1 MAAARARAPLRVLT
15 LVCLVLITHG
25 SLYPWN
31 LVAPASF
38 GDAFAALMAQREW
51 RSSFGDAVGNIALF
65 VPLGVL
71 WVAAHPPGEGLR
83 WRGLL
88 PMLAAA
94 LVFAWL
100 LQVLQ
105 IYAPPR
111 DPALADVVW
120 NGAGLLLGVVLAA
133 LLRAPIA
140 GLASQTTTEQRPAL
154 ALVALWLA
162 LEWFPFVPTIDW
174 QHVKDALKP
183 LLLQPSW
190 RLASAADATLGVLVL
205 ALLLRP
211 WRQRAALLGAL
222 VALAA
227 LGKLF
232 VVGQALSA
240 SHAAGFALGLIG
252 APLAWRLASRRAD
265 GLGVLAILAW
275 YTVDALRPF
284 ALAEVSGR
292 LHWIPFTALLEGSLT
307 ANVVAF
313 GRAMFWLGAVLALGI
328 AIGARVGGLAVALSV
343 WALLLEVLQTQ
354 LPGRIADA
362 TVALIPWLWLP
373 IFAALGAGG
382 APARPA
388 EPPAPPRRRR
398 RRHR

>member
-1 MAAARARAPLRVLT
+1 MLT
-15 LVCLVLITHG
+15 LVCVVLIAHG

-38 GDAFAALMAQREW
+38 GDAFSALMAQRRW
-51 RSSFGDAVGNIALF
+51 QSSFGDVVGNIALF

-71 WVAAHPPGEGLR
+71 WVAASPPGEGLR

-88 PMLAAA
+88 PMLVAA

-120 NGAGLLLGVVLAA
+120 NGVGVLLGVALAA
-133 LLRAPIA
+133 LLRAP
-140 GLASQTTTEQRPAL
+140 LARLAAQTATEQRPAL
-154 ALVALWLA
+154 VLVALWLA

-190 RLASAADATLGVLVL
+190 HGASFADATLGVFVLV
-205 ALLLRP
+205 LLLRP
-211 WRQRAALLGAL
+211 WRARAVLLIAL

-227 LGKLF
+227 FGKLGI
-232 VVGQALSA
+232 VGQTMSL
-240 SHAAGFALGLIG
+240 SHATGFVAGLLG
-252 APLAWRLASRRAD
+252 APLVWRLAPRRAD
-265 GLGVLAILAW
+265 VLGVVAILVW

-284 ALAEVSGR
+284 DLAEVPSR

-313 GRAMFWLGAVLALGI
+313 GRAVFWLGAVLVLGGAL
-328 AIGARVGGLAVALSV
+328 GARVGGLALALSV
-343 WALLLEVLQTQ
+343 WALLLEGLQTQ

-373 IFAALGAGG
+373 VLAALGAGPPPR
-382 APARPA
+382 APIGPV
-388 EPPAPPRRRR
+388 PSRRRR

>member
-1 MAAARARAPLRVLT
+1 MAAPRSAAPLRVLAV
-15 LVCLVLITHG
+15 VCVVLITHG

-38 GDAFAALMAQREW
+38 ADAFGALMAQRRW
-51 RSSFGDAVGNIALF
+51 TSSFGDCVGNIALF
-65 VPLGVL
+65 VPLGLL
-71 WVAAHPPGEGLR
+71 WVAARPPDQGLR

-88 PMLAAA
+88 PVLAAA

-105 IYAPPR
+105 LYAPPR
-111 DPALADVVW
+111 DPALADVLW
-120 NGAGLLLGVVLAA
+120 NGVGLLLGVACAA
-133 LLRAPIA
+133 LLRAPLARIA
-140 GLASQTTTEQRPAL
+140 TQTQAPQRPAL
-154 ALVALWLA
+154 VLVALWLA

-183 LLLQPSW
+183 LLLEPSW
-190 RLASAADATLGVLVL
+190 RSASAADAALGVLVV

-211 WRQRAALLGAL
+211 WRQRAALLWAL

-227 LGKLF
+227 AGKLF
-232 VVGQALSA
+232 VVGQAISL
-240 SHAAGFALGLIG
+240 SHAAGFAVGLLG
-252 APLAWRLASRRAD
+252 APFVWRLDARRAD
-265 GLGVLAILAW
+265 LWGVLAILVW
-275 YTVDALRPF
+275 YTLDGLRPF
-284 ALAEVSGR
+284 DLAEVSGR

-313 GRAMFWLGAVLALGI
+313 GRAVFWLGAVLVLGV
-328 AIGARVGGLAVALSV
+328 AIGARVGGLALALSV
-343 WALLLEVLQTQ
+343 WALLLELLQTQ

-373 IFAALGAGG
+373 VLAALGGT
-382 APARPA
+382 
-388 EPPAPPRRRR
+388 PAPPAWPAAAPTRSRRRR
-398 RRHR
+398 RRH